1 MPFRILG
8 RPFNENA
15 FNFGKKL
22 EFKLVKKTR
31 KTRVPVQKIVD
42 IEVETKSREDIRKMY
57 LSDAKYVD
65 ERKELMNQLIK
76 QYSDK

>member
-1 MPFRILG
+1 M
-8 RPFNENA
+8 
-15 FNFGKKL
+15 
-22 EFKLVKKTR
+22 KKTR